1 MEFCLT
7 KASRSLATA
16 GAFALIT
23 SLVSA
28 PGIAN
33 AQAAGGQSAGSQQPA
48 AGGQTAGGQQSG
60 AAAGQS
66 TKNWKDRAEYDLYVK
81 ITQTTDPKAR
91 LELLNTWQD
100 KYPQT
105 DYSTERNQFFM
116 VTLNQLSAT
125 DPTQRQKLV
134 DKCNEILKTDPQNFT
149 AMYFITLRGP
159 SAGGANPSSDLVSSV
174 ETAAHGVI
182 SGADTQFDPAKKPAA
197 MTAEAF
203 AKAKNSAIAVAHNS
217 LAWAASTKK
226 DNATAESEYKA
237 SLQADPDQGS
247 ISAVYAKTLYDDKKV
262 PDALFEYARAAEY
275 TGPGPALTADQ
286 RTKLLDFFNTAYK
299 NFHGSA
305 DGSQALLDQA
315 KTSAIPPE
323 NLNIT
328 NQADIA
334 NKEADAM
341 NQRMASD
348 PAFKLWEAVK
358 GSLTSATGDQFFSS
372 NMKGTEVPG
381 GAEGVKSFTGTVIT
395 VDPADAPTKVTLGVE
410 DPTKPDT
417 TLSFSKPLPAAA
429 LEKVKVGE
437 KLDFS
442 GVAENYTKDP
452 YMLTFIHPTVPGVV
466 TAAPP
471 KTGTARR
478 RR

>member
-1 MEFCLT
+1 VEFCLPR
-7 KASRSLATA
+7 ASRSLATA

-28 PGIAN
+28 PGTAK
-33 AQAAGGQSAGSQQPA
+33 AQAPSAPAAGAQQPA
-48 AGGQTAGGQQSG
+48 

-105 DYSTERNQFFM
+105 DYSAERNQFFM

-159 SAGGANPSSDLVSSV
+159 SAGGTSPSSDLVSSV

-182 SGADTQFDPAKKPAA
+182 SGADTQFDPAKKPPAV
-197 MTAEAF
+197 TPEAF
-203 AKAKNSAIAVAHNS
+203 AKAKNGSIAIAHNA
-217 LAWAASTKK
+217 LAWAAGTKK
-226 DNATAESEYKA
+226 DLATEESEYKA

-247 ISAVYAKTLYDDKKV
+247 ISAIYAKTLYDDKKV

-275 TGPGPALTADQ
+275 TGPGPALAADQ

-299 NFHGSA
+299 NYHGSA

-315 KTSAIPPE
+315 KTTAIPPE
-323 NLNIT
+323 NLSIT
-328 NQADIA
+328 NQTDVA

-358 GSLTSATGDQFFSS
+358 GSLTGATGDQFFSS

-381 GAEGVKSFTGTVIT
+381 GAEGVKNFSGTVISI
-395 VDPADAPTKVTLGVE
+395 DPADAPTKIMLGVE

-417 TLSFSKPLPAAA
+417 TLSFSKPLPASA
-429 LEKVKVGE
+429 LDKVKVGE
-437 KLDFS
+437 KLEFS
-442 GVAENYTKDP
+442 GVAENYAKDP
-452 YMLTFIHPTVPGVV
+452 YMLTFIDPTVPGVQ

-471 KTGTARR
+471 KTGTHRR
-478 RR
+478 H